1 MDLFS
6 LVTILLISTVLGTLL
21 GSAIKDFKRERYT
34 MFGITITMWLVVDII
49 YRTFSKTIFL
59 CLRR

>member
-6 LVTILLISTVLGTLL
+6 LVMILLISTVLGTLL

-34 MFGITITMWLVVDII
+34 MFGITITMWLVWTLSIAHLVKL
-49 YRTFSKTIFL
+49 YFFA
-59 CLRR
+59 

>member
-6 LVTILLISTVLGTLL
+6 FVMILLISTLLGTLL

-34 MFGITITMWLVVDII
+34 MFGITITMWLVWTLSIAHLVKL
-49 YRTFSKTIFL
+49 YFFV
-59 CLRR
+59 